1 MIFLILFENTLLYLI
16 LVTSLATNGIV
27 IATEKKSAS
36 PLIDDSSLEK
46 VASVCPNIGMV
57 YSGMGPDFRVLLAKA
72 RKAAQKYKR
81 IYKEY
86 PPTNMLVKDVASVM
100 QEFTQSG

>member
-1 MIFLILFENTLLYLI
+1 MRSFCLSI
-16 LVTSLATNGIV
+16 LATNGVV

-36 PLIDDSSLEK
+36 SLIDDSSLEK
-46 VASVCPNIGMV
+46 VAVVCPNIGMV
-57 YSGMGPDFRVLLAKA
+57 YSGMGPDFRVLTTKA

-81 IYKEY
+81 IYDEY
-86 PPTNMLVKDVASVM
+86 PPTGILVKEVASVM